1 VRWRFGFECNNKV
14 VILANQA
21 NRDSGGSVDQIRWMY
36 LFGSVFSNYF
46 APIALWILSM
56 LTWGELYLV
65 R

>member
-36 LFGSVFSNYF
+36 LFGSALLLDF
-46 APIALWILSM
+46 IAVALLGTILDQ
-56 LTWGELYLV
+56 
-65 R
+65 